1 MIINSF
7 DLKMVPW
14 RKVADASFQEFR
26 IDFEYS
32 LLGFDLD
39 ANRLDMLLRYPENF
53 GHCRR
58 HRHVASTMT
67 LVLEGEQHLV
77 EDVPG
82 GTTKKI
88 YRAAGDYALSKTDAM
103 PHIEHGGL
111 GGGTVLLSMWAPT
124 GILFEYFDL
133 ENDLS
138 WTVSVEQY
146 VESWEKGEA
155 YGARPPGIGHQK

>member
-1 MIINSF
+1 MINGSF
-7 DLKMVPW
+7 DLGTVTW
-14 RKVADASFQEFR
+14 RKVVDPSFDEFR

-39 ANRLDMLLRYPENF
+39 ASRLDMLLRYPENF

-82 GTTKKI
+82 GATKNI
-88 YRAAGDYALSKTDAM
+88 SRSAGDYALSRTDAM
-103 PHIEHGGL
+103 PHIEHGGQ

-124 GILFEYFDL
+124 GVLFEYFDL
-133 ENDLS
+133 EKDVS
-138 WTVSVEQY
+138 WCVSIKQY
-146 VESWEKGEA
+146 VKSWERGEI
-155 YGARPPGIGHQK
+155 YGARP